1 MDITKIAQ
9 TQILQEP
16 LRVKQEKEREEQK
29 NTKEDSVTLSPEAL
43 ERFKADEI
51 KRTAAIEQR
60 IESGFYFSKE
70 VTEKVAD
77 EILRRLSH

>member
-9 TQILQEP
+9 AQILQEP
-16 LRVKQEKEREEQK
+16 LRVKQEKEREEEK
-29 NTKEDSVTLSPEAL
+29 NTREDSVSLSPEAM

-51 KRTAAIEQR
+51 KRTEAIQQR

-77 EILRRLSH
+77 EMLRKLSQ

>member
-9 TQILQEP
+9 AQILQEP
-16 LRVKQEKEREEQK
+16 LRVKQEKERDEQK

-43 ERFKADEI
+43 ERFKLDEI
-51 KRTAAIEQR
+51 KRAEAIRQR
-60 IESGFYFSKE
+60 IESGFYFSKA

-77 EILRRLSH
+77 EILRRFSN

>member
-1 MDITKIAQ
+1 MDINKVSQ

-29 NTKEDSVTLSPEAL
+29 NTKEDSVTLSAEAM
-43 ERFKADEI
+43 ERFRSEEI
-51 KRTAAIEQR
+51 KRTEAITQR

-77 EILRRLSH
+77 EILRRFSN

>member
-9 TQILQEP
+9 AQILQEP

-29 NTKEDSVTLSPEAL
+29 NMKEDSVTLSPEAM

-77 EILRRLSH
+77 EILRRFSH

>member
-1 MDITKIAQ
+1 MDISKVAQ

-16 LRVKQEKEREEQK
+16 LRVKQEKERDEQK
-29 NTKEDSVTLSPEAL
+29 KSKEDSVSLSPEAM
-43 ERFKADEI
+43 ERFRTDEI
-51 KRTAAIEQR
+51 KRTEAIQQR

-77 EILRRLSH
+77 EMLRRFSQ